1 MRYLTLMVASAVA
14 SFLHAQEPREDLLS
28 FANGDQLHGKLSG
41 IATGPSVL
49 WKRDDVGEEV
59 VFKSS
64 ELRRIVLR
72 GGRPEKSIEGFSHV
86 GTSNGDRIPG
96 VVREMD
102 DKRVVLDTTFGG
114 IIEIPRDQVGLI
126 APNPLGGRILYH
138 GPYDPEEWVMID
150 NEHLEGI
157 PALKVDGETK
167 MSVWKHS
174 GSAWYWQNK
183 ESGTAL
189 VKKAGLPD
197 RAILRFDITWK
208 SRLSCAIAFHSN
220 FKQAP
225 QAAAKE
231 GEEEIRAQ
239 ERVVMAGGMNNPAAL
254 PDIFGDS
261 YVLQLFSNYVMLHH
275 TSFDADG
282 RPRLERVQTTNTN
295 SSMRLGDS
303 GTATVEIRCNRPTG
317 EISLFIDGAFVV
329 QWIEVE
335 GGGDEGVGYAGKGEG
350 FGFLVQTPE
359 SPVRI
364 SEIVV
369 AEWNGMPDAARSLQV
384 DDADIVLLSNGT
396 DRFSGKVTGLSQS
409 KLKLEGRY
417 GDFEIPLN
425 EIAEVHFAK
434 SRIAKTSD
442 APSDEIRA
450 RLHPLGRISG
460 LPLAG
465 DAGNLRI
472 LNGAAGEINMNL
484 DYAVM
489 LEFQKTESFLDDWDA
504 EF

>member
-1 MRYLTLMVASAVA
+1 MRYLALTLLFAAA
-14 SFLHAQEPREDLLS
+14 ALLHGEEPRQDLLR
-28 FANGDQLHGKLSG
+28 FTNGDQLHGRFSG
-41 IATGPSVL
+41 VAAGPSVR

-59 VFKSS
+59 IFKSS

-72 GGRPEKSIEGFSHV
+72 GGRSEKSIGDFSHV

-96 VVREMD
+96 VVRKMD
-102 DKRVVLDTTFGG
+102 DKCIVLDTKFGG
-114 IIEIPRDQVGLI
+114 MIQIPRDQVGLL

-157 PALKVDGETK
+157 PALKVDREAK

-183 ESGTAL
+183 EIGTAL

-197 RAILRFDITWK
+197 RAVLRFDIAWK

-220 FKQAP
+220 FRQAP

-231 GEEEIRAQ
+231 VEIQ
-239 ERVVMAGGMNNPAAL
+239 DGQGQVVIVGRMNHSASL
-254 PDIFGDS
+254 PDIFGES
-261 YVLQLFSNYVMLHH
+261 YVLQLYSNYVMLHR

-282 RPRLERVQTTNTN
+282 RPRLERVQTTNSN
-295 SSMRLGDS
+295 LRLGDTGS
-303 GTATVEIRCNRPTG
+303 ATVEIRCNRPTG
-317 EISLFIDGAFVV
+317 EISLFIDGEFVV
-329 QWIEVE
+329 QWSEVA
-335 GGGDEGVGYAGKGEG
+335 GGGDEGGGYAGKGEG
-350 FGFLVQTPE
+350 FGFLVQSEE

-364 SEIVV
+364 SEVVV
-369 AEWNGMPDAARSLQV
+369 AEWNGMPDAARSMEV

-396 DRFSGKVTGLSQS
+396 DRFSGKVTGLGDG

-417 GDFEIPLN
+417 GDFEFPIE
-425 EIAEVHFAK
+425 EIAEVRFAK
-434 SRIAKTSD
+434 SGVAELPE
-442 APSDEIRA
+442 APSEEVTI

-460 LPLAG
+460 RPLAG
-465 DAGNLRI
+465 DPANLRI
-472 LNGAAGEINMNL
+472 LNGAAGEIDINL
-484 DYAVM
+484 SYAVM